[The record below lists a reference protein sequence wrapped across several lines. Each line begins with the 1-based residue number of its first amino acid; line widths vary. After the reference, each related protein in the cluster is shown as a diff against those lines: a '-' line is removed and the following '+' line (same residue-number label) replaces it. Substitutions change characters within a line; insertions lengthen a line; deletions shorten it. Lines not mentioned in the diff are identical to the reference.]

1 MSHRGGGHKGP
12 KRAKVSGQGAGAGA
26 AREAE
31 AAGATAAGAVEIRKA
46 FVEIKKPETGDPDN
60 VMTAKR
66 DRGRKEEKER
76 AERGRETKSPLH
88 CN

>member
-1 MSHRGGGHKGP
+1 M
-12 KRAKVSGQGAGAGA
+12 
-26 AREAE
+26 REAE

-76 AERGRETKSPLH
+76 AERKREGERQSPR
-88 CN
+88 CIATEDNTQQY